1 MGGLVRNYAS
11 EGRVFEAFAY
21 YDGDKKL
28 VADADLGTTLR
39 FVEPYFDE
47 GGKGAV
53 AQWENTVEAAK
64 GSAHECLLPC
74 SQNAWRH
81 KFPLPSE
88 WKLFTRC
95 N

>member
-1 MGGLVRNYAS
+1 MRNYAS

-53 AQWENTVEAAK
+53 GGISTNML
-64 GSAHECLLPC
+64 H
-74 SQNAWRH
+74 
-81 KFPLPSE
+81 
-88 WKLFTRC
+88 
-95 N
+95 